1 MCGIFGAVG
10 SRAVDVS
17 RVKILAS
24 HSKQRGSDSS
34 GILWSSHLGDYQ
46 QIKADKSIT
55 TIVGEIQSSNV
66 SVIVGHS
73 RLITNGMEDNQPIEK
88 DGVSVF
94 HNGIVVNH
102 QSLWSELSS
111 DPALEVDT
119 EIIAEIASRHFAQN
133 GTLDGVGD
141 SVLGVCLGSI
151 SCAIVSPRT
160 GEISL
165 FSNTGSMYVGE
176 LDGATYFASEKFAL
190 QKIGVKAINQV
201 HQEVLLAI
209 VKQTSHVSTEI
220 KIERPDLVKS
230 PTLIARESDLLE
242 FRIPDLH
249 RCVRCILP
257 STMPF
262 IKFDLEGTCNY
273 CISYKP
279 KNSPKPSSDLNN
291 LLAKYRR
298 TTGPEAIMP
307 FSGGRDSSY
316 ALHLV
321 TREFNIRSIAYTYDW
336 GMVTDLGRR
345 NISRMCGAL
354 GVENIVVAADIAKK
368 RRNISKNLS
377 AWIQRPHLGMLSL
390 ITAGDKH
397 FFKYVETVKRQ
408 TGLSLNLWGVNP
420 LETTHFKAGYL
431 GVPPDFEMEGVYSSG
446 LAKQLS
452 YQKLRFAEMVRNP
465 AYINDSIWD
474 TLSGEY
480 HRSVAK
486 RSDYFH
492 IFDYWR
498 WDESKINQTLVSEYD
513 WEIAGDTSTTW
524 RIGDGTAG
532 FYNYVYYTVG
542 GFSEHDTFRSNQI
555 REGDITRA
563 EALKLTRI
571 ENAPRYENIKWY
583 LDAAGID
590 FKEAISAVNAIPKL
604 YR

>member
-17 RVKILAS
+17 KVRTLAE

-34 GILWSSHLGDYQ
+34 GILWSNHLGDYQ
-46 QIKADKSIT
+46 QIKADRAIN
-55 TIVGEIQSSNV
+55 TIVGKIPNLNISM
-66 SVIVGHS
+66 IVGHS
-73 RLITNGMEDNQPIEK
+73 RLITNGMDDNQPIEK

-102 QSLWSELSS
+102 QSLWNDLNAE
-111 DPALEVDT
+111 PVLEVDT
-119 EIIAEIASRHFAQN
+119 EIIAEIASRHVTLN
-133 GTLDGVGD
+133 GTLAGVGEAVLAICSG
-141 SVLGVCLGSI
+141 SV
-151 SCAIVSPRT
+151 SCAIVAPST

-176 LDGATYFASEKFAL
+176 LDGAMYFASERFAL
-190 QKIGVKAINQV
+190 QRIGIQVINQV
-201 HQEVLLAI
+201 HQELLVAT
-209 VKQTSHVSTEI
+209 VKQASRTSTEI
-220 KIERPDLVKS
+220 KLERPNFVQS
-230 PTLIARESDLLE
+230 PTLITRESDLLE
-242 FRIPDLH
+242 FRIPELK
-249 RCVRCILP
+249 RCTRCILP

-262 IKFDLEGTCNY
+262 IKFDLSEICNY
-273 CISYKP
+273 CHAYKP
-279 KNSPKPSSDLNN
+279 KNSPKPTSDLTN

-298 TTGPEAIMP
+298 TAGPEAIMP

-321 TREFNIRSIAYTYDW
+321 TREFNISAIAYTYDW

-354 GVENIVVAADIAKK
+354 GVENIVIAADIAKK
-368 RRNISKNLS
+368 RRNISKNIS
-377 AWIQRPHLGMLSL
+377 AWLERPHLGMLSL
-390 ITAGDKH
+390 LTAGDKH

-452 YQKLRFAEMVRNP
+452 YQKLRFAEMVKNP

-486 RSDYFH
+486 RTDYFH

-498 WDESKINQTLVSEYD
+498 WDENEINQTLVSEYD
-513 WEIAGDTSTTW
+513 WEVAEDTSTTW

-555 REGDITRA
+555 REGDIIRD
-563 EALKLTRI
+563 EALELSKI

-583 LDAAGID
+583 LDAAGVD

-604 YR
+604 Y

>member
-34 GILWSSHLGDYQ
+34 GILWSSHLGDYR
-46 QIKADKSIT
+46 QIKADRSIA
-55 TIVGEIQSSNV
+55 TIVGKVPNSNI
-66 SVIVGHS
+66 SMIVGHS

-94 HNGIVVNH
+94 HNGIVLNH
-102 QSLWSELSS
+102 QDLWSELDSE
-111 DPALEVDT
+111 PALEVDT
-119 EIIAEIASRHFAQN
+119 EIIAEIASRHIAQN
-133 GTLDGVGD
+133 GTVAGVGD

-151 SCAIVSPRT
+151 SCAIVSPNT

-176 LDGATYFASEKFAL
+176 LDGVSYFASERFAL

-201 HQEVLLAI
+201 RQEVLLGI
-209 VKQTSHVSTEI
+209 VKQTSRESTEI
-220 KIERPDLVKS
+220 KIERPDLVQS

-242 FRIPDLH
+242 YRFPELQ
-249 RCVRCILP
+249 RCMRCILP
-257 STMPF
+257 ITMPF
-262 IKFDLEGTCNY
+262 IKFDLDGICNY
-273 CISYKP
+273 CNAYKP
-279 KNSPKPSSDLNN
+279 KNSPKPSSDLND

-377 AWIQRPHLGMLSL
+377 AWINQPHLGMLSL
-390 ITAGDKH
+390 LTAGDKH

-431 GVPPDFEMEGVYSSG
+431 GVPPDFEMQGVYSSG
-446 LAKQLS
+446 LSKQLS
-452 YQKLRFAEMVRNP
+452 YQKLRFAEMARNP
-465 AYINDSIWD
+465 AYINGSIWD

-498 WDESKINQTLVSEYD
+498 WDENEINQTLVSEYD
-513 WEIAGDTSTTW
+513 WEVAEDTSTTW

-532 FYNYVYYTVG
+532 FYNYVYFTVG

-555 REGDITRA
+555 REGDITRD
-563 EALKLTRI
+563 EALELSKV